1 MPENPSLLHCLST
14 LPLAD
19 AADEQ
24 SAAAATASSGGFGKA
39 LASGP
44 VLLADADTR
53 QLLTQQLKSGR
64 DLIQTPFGN
73 LPQISEKVRGGEDA
87 MRLLAP
93 PALGCVWSVRK

>member
-1 MPENPSLLHCLST
+1 MPQNSFLLST
-14 LPLAD
+14 PPLAD
-19 AADEQ
+19 AADEE
-24 SAAAATASSGGFGKA
+24 SAAAAAASSGGFGKA

-87 MRLLAP
+87 ALRLLAAS
-93 PALGCVWSVRK
+93 ALNCVWSVKK

>member
-1 MPENPSLLHCLST
+1 LCRNRCCSEHDALCVALFICPAP
-14 LPLAD
+14 AD
-19 AADEQ
+19 AADEASVAAA
-24 SAAAATASSGGFGKA
+24 SAAGGGFNKA

-73 LPQISEKVRGGEDA
+73 LPQISEKVRAGTVGG
-87 MRLLAP
+87 LA
-93 PALGCVWSVRK
+93 